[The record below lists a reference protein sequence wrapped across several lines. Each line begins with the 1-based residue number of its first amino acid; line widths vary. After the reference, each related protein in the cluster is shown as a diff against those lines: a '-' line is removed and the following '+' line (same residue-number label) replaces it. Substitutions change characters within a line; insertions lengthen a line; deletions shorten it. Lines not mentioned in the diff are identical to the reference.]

1 MAVADVKGAKD
12 SLIRTSVPNLIS
24 GVSQQADSFK
34 LTTQAVEQINAVSS
48 VVDGLIKR
56 PSTYLAKEISYNIP
70 NSSPSYPYGAN
81 AVAVYPKLTPL
92 KYFKIYTSELE
103 DYIGIVFN
111 DSTNNNKSIKIFDLD
126 GNEKN
131 VVYHGGNQ
139 NGINTYLSGITTEV
153 LGSNIKTLSI
163 ADYTFFLNS
172 LKTTAMSNTLSSK
185 ATAGI
190 GGTAVFQGMVVV
202 KTGYTGHSEQEP
214 EGDISWS
221 VRIVGTNNVVYASAS
236 GSSDA
241 WNLPKASTGGMP
253 TTIAAD
259 IASKLNAGIV
269 NNFGTYGRIAVSGS
283 NVIIQSSQNDFKII
297 VDDGYAGSIFY
308 GVKDNVQSF
317 TDLPVIAPHK
327 FLTKITGEPASAG
340 DEYYAEHISNYTGEF
355 LVGGANTSPVG
366 IFAVNE
372 GPWQETRASGIKYLL
387 DSSTMPHALV
397 RLDANN
403 FLFTPLNGNTA
414 TYNLSPSG
422 TKTYTA
428 PSWGSRDSGDE
439 ESNPDPS
446 FVGNTITN
454 LFFFKNRLGL
464 LSGES
469 VVLSQAGEFF
479 NFFKATTAQ
488 VLDSDPIDITS
499 STTEIGTLYH
509 AIPFYDRVVLFADG
523 LQFSLQSDGEL
534 TSKSASLQQSTS
546 FDVDVAAEPVAV
558 GSKIYF
564 AVNKTNFSGVQEY
577 FINPNTILLDG
588 IDITANIPSYLPGR
602 ITSFAG
608 SDISS
613 ILLTLNNANPHE
625 IGVYKFFYS
634 GDEKIQSAWSKWSFG
649 KNNNV
654 KLAYVLKDKIYFVLE
669 AVGTS
674 ENKIKFV
681 YLNLDTNVKDSVAS
695 PNNIQVLLDSKTS
708 NFTYNSAVSN
718 NDGVFS
724 LVTLNNQTFEPLALS
739 NIKTANHY
747 NNYNIP
753 FSFSTGFN
761 TAETTF
767 FGTSSNYDLKIN
779 KFKVGT
785 GFTEATIN
793 TGTYYTYVLYPSP
806 ANSLPS
812 SASLALQN
820 NYNVNFSITLGK
832 YKNFYFTGLKNFY
845 VRTGNSGGDSVALYY
860 SSNNVDYTL
869 IGSVVNSN
877 FGGDPGIE
885 VPLTAPL
892 ELKGS
897 AEEKTYYFKIVC
909 YSSSNN
915 EAFYFQRSNTNPYI
929 QGLIY
934 PSTQSFSNISSGT
947 TGIMYNK
954 SPFQFVNESGVV
966 FDTYYAI
973 YNTSNAVSAPVA
985 GQISYCS
992 HNKLLIKT
1000 PLTASSTGM
1009 IGLPYSM
1016 IYEISRPVLRS
1027 AAGKGQSVVG
1037 DGRLQIK
1044 NGIMLYDNSRF
1055 FQILVTPKYRDTYN
1069 YTYLYNFV
1077 PNYLGVGP
1085 TNIDYMHME
1094 DGAFKFPVFCKS
1106 DDVKVS
1112 LLNESPYPCAL
1123 LSLEWEALYS
1133 ARSKRIG

>member
-1 MAVADVKGAKD
+1 HC
-12 SLIRTSVPNLIS
+12 SR
-24 GVSQQADSFK
+24 
-34 LTTQAVEQINAVSS
+34 
-48 VVDGLIKR
+48 R
-56 PSTYLAKEISYNIP
+56 
-70 NSSPSYPYGAN
+70 YGWRWWQGW
-81 AVAVYPKLTPL
+81 
-92 KYFKIYTSELE
+92 S
-103 DYIGIVFN
+103 DRC
-111 DSTNNNKSIKIFDLD
+111 
-126 GNEKN
+126 
-131 VVYHGGNQ
+131 
-139 NGINTYLSGITTEV
+139 
-153 LGSNIKTLSI
+153 
-163 ADYTFFLNS
+163 ADY
-172 LKTTAMSNTLSSK
+172 
-185 ATAGI
+185 
-190 GGTAVFQGMVVV
+190 
-202 KTGYTGHSEQEP
+202 
-214 EGDISWS
+214 
-221 VRIVGTNNVVYASAS
+221 
-236 GSSDA
+236 
-241 WNLPKASTGGMP
+241 
-253 TTIAAD
+253 
-259 IASKLNAGIV
+259 
-269 NNFGTYGRIAVSGS
+269 
-283 NVIIQSSQNDFKII
+283 
-297 VDDGYAGSIFY
+297 
-308 GVKDNVQSF
+308 
-317 TDLPVIAPHK
+317 
-327 FLTKITGEPASAG
+327 
-340 DEYYAEHISNYTGEF
+340 
-355 LVGGANTSPVG
+355 GGASRPHRDD
-366 IFAVNE
+366 E

-403 FLFTPLNGNTA
+403 FLFTPLNGTTA

-523 LQFSLQSDGEL
+523 LQFSLQSEGEL
-534 TSKSASLQQSTS
+534 TSKSVSLQQSTS
-546 FDVDVAAEPVAV
+546 FDVDVGAEPVAV

-577 FINPNTILLDG
+577 FINPSTILLDG

-613 ILLTLNNANPHE
+613 ILLTLNNSDPHE

-739 NIKTANHY
+739 NIKTSNHY

-785 GFTEATIN
+785 GFTIQN
-793 TGTYYTYVLYPSP
+793 GDGQNNGTYYRYILNPNP

-812 SASLALQN
+812 SESL
-820 NYNVNFSITLGK
+820 
-832 YKNFYFTGLKNFY
+832 
-845 VRTGNSGGDSVALYY
+845 
-860 SSNNVDYTL
+860 
-869 IGSVVNSN
+869 
-877 FGGDPGIE
+877 
-885 VPLTAPL
+885 
-892 ELKGS
+892 
-897 AEEKTYYFKIVC
+897 
-909 YSSSNN
+909 
-915 EAFYFQRSNTNPYI
+915 
-929 QGLIY
+929 
-934 PSTQSFSNISSGT
+934 
-947 TGIMYNK
+947 
-954 SPFQFVNESGVV
+954 
-966 FDTYYAI
+966 
-973 YNTSNAVSAPVA
+973 
-985 GQISYCS
+985 
-992 HNKLLIKT
+992 
-1000 PLTASSTGM
+1000 
-1009 IGLPYSM
+1009 
-1016 IYEISRPVLRS
+1016 
-1027 AAGKGQSVVG
+1027 
-1037 DGRLQIK
+1037 
-1044 NGIMLYDNSRF
+1044 
-1055 FQILVTPKYRDTYN
+1055 
-1069 YTYLYNFV
+1069 
-1077 PNYLGVGP
+1077 
-1085 TNIDYMHME
+1085 
-1094 DGAFKFPVFCKS
+1094 
-1106 DDVKVS
+1106 
-1112 LLNESPYPCAL
+1112 
-1123 LSLEWEALYS
+1123 
-1133 ARSKRIG
+1133 